1 MPNASPRPGL
11 LLGLIRARARCSRVV
26 PVSVVP
32 CSPALPISG
41 GDGGPTY
48 LRGGGFLP
56 SRKCLGTSSPPTPLK
71 GYTFTLFHRHPCRHG
86 RPSIRLQ
93 TIHVHYRERLVPF
106 PTHDNSSSIKHLGD
120 ECWAEPRVLP
130 AGPVVPG
137 PLPSHDGT
145 DVRVDVLPGRHLLG
159 CPARLALLTSSHCP
173 HRLDWGLAV
182 PPTLPAWE
190 RASAFP
196 CFRHRRC

>member
-130 AGPVVPG
+130 AGPAG
-137 PLPSHDGT
+137 LGTALLPS
-145 DVRVDVLPGRHLLG
+145 
-159 CPARLALLTSSHCP
+159 P
-173 HRLDWGLAV
+173 HRSRRCRGTTVCPLKGSPVSAHWSGRFSIDQKPRGSGPSIRTQSPLSLV
-182 PPTLPAWE
+182 RIRGLPA
-190 RASAFP
+190 P
-196 CFRHRRC
+196 